1 MAQLVRAPPCHGGG
15 RGFESRLGRSGSLAQ
30 LGEHLPYKQ
39 RVTGSSPVGP
49 ISHIFLRLA
58 DVAQL
63 AEQLICNQQVIG
75 SSPIIGFIQFN
86 IELYYGQ
93 IPEWPKGTDCKSAAT
108 CFGGSNPP
116 LPIIIYAGV
125 AELADAQDLKSC
137 CSDTVPVRFRSP
149 AFIERALDKSVII
162 DEKKLIEYVCV
173 AQLDRALGYGPRCR
187 EFESSRARI

>member
-49 ISHIFLRLA
+49 
-58 DVAQL
+58 
-63 AEQLICNQQVIG
+63 
-75 SSPIIGFIQFN
+75 
-86 IELYYGQ
+86 
-93 IPEWPKGTDCKSAAT
+93 T
-108 CFGGSNPP
+108 CTIKQYN
-116 LPIIIYAGV
+116 AGV

-149 AFIERALDKSVII
+149 AFIERTLDKSVII

-187 EFESSRARI
+187 EFESSRARMLNSLKFLKNQGFRAIFVYADFMNPF

>member
-1 MAQLVRAPPCHGGG
+1 MLTR
-15 RGFESRLGRSGSLAQ
+15 
-30 LGEHLPYKQ
+30 
-39 RVTGSSPVGP
+39 
-49 ISHIFLRLA
+49 I
-58 DVAQL
+58 
-63 AEQLICNQQVIG
+63 N
-75 SSPIIGFIQFN
+75 
-86 IELYYGQ
+86 GQ

-187 EFESSRARI
+187 EFESSRARMLNSLKFLKNQGFRAIFVYADFMNPF